1 MDDTPD
7 TFVRRRP
14 MLLPRRLGELLLL
27 LRSFEGR
34 IPFLDVCYVEII
46 VSSCL
51 VLDNFCVHV
60 ESMRLYVRFRLKL
73 NL

>member
-14 MLLPRRLGELLLL
+14 MLLPTRLGELLLL

-34 IPFLDVCYVEII
+34 IPFLDVCYVEMNDVPVWFLITFVYTLKVCDCMF
-46 VSSCL
+46 VS
-51 VLDNFCVHV
+51 D
-60 ESMRLYVRFRLKL
+60 
-73 NL
+73 

>member
-14 MLLPRRLGELLLL
+14 MLLPTRLGELLLL

-34 IPFLDVCYVEII
+34 IPFLDVCYVEMIG
-46 VSSCL
+46 S
-51 VLDNFCVHV
+51 
-60 ESMRLYVRFRLKL
+60 
-73 NL
+73 